1 MSERPFATPSRSWL
15 WLCALHA
22 AASLLVWWSGQ
33 NTEGGALVWHADG
46 WAQHPWTLWTSAWV
60 HLNLPHL
67 VGNVLAM
74 GGVAAA
80 GWVLRP
86 DARSTLAWLLAWP
99 LTQVS
104 LLLWPSVGYAVGL
117 SGLMHAGVLVL
128 AVQVALVRLPI
139 RGARFWGWLLVGV
152 VLSKVVIEK
161 GWSHPIVWDGDNGLP
176 VVRAAHTAG
185 AFWGVLL
192 GLVVPAWMRPR
203 KSLP

>member
-1 MSERPFATPSRSWL
+1 MTPPWRSSWW
-15 WLCALHA
+15 WLCGLHA
-22 AASLLVWWSGQ
+22 ALSLLVWWLPP
-33 NTEGGALVWHADG
+33 EVADAFT
-46 WAQHPWTLWTSAWV
+46 WRSTDWTTRPWTLWTSAWV

-80 GWVLRP
+80 GWVLQP

-104 LLLWPSVGYAVGL
+104 LLLWPPVDHAVGL

-152 VLSKVVIEK
+152 VMSKVVLER
-161 GWSHPIVWDGDNGLP
+161 GWSRPIVWDAENHLS
-176 VVRAAHTAG
+176 VVQAAHTTG

-192 GLVVPAWMRPR
+192 GLVVPLLLKRPQ
-203 KSLP
+203 KSPP

>member
-1 MSERPFATPSRSWL
+1 MTPWRGSWL
-15 WLCALHA
+15 WLCGLHGAL
-22 AASLLVWWSGQ
+22 SLLVWWSPPGVAD
-33 NTEGGALVWHADG
+33 ALTWRAVDWTAR
-46 WAQHPWTLWTSAWV
+46 PWTLWTSAWV

-86 DARSTLAWLLAWP
+86 GALCTLAWLLAWP

-104 LLLWPSVGYAVGL
+104 LLLWPQVGYAVGL
-117 SGLMHAGVLVL
+117 SGLMHAGVLLL
-128 AVQVALVRLPI
+128 AVQVALLRLPI

-152 VLSKVVIEK
+152 VMSKIVIEQ
-161 GWSHPIVWDGDNGLP
+161 GWSHPIVRDAENNLS
-176 VVRAAHTAG
+176 VVQAAHTTG

-192 GLVVPAWMRPR
+192 GLVVPLLKRPQ
-203 KSLP
+203 KSPP

>member
-1 MSERPFATPSRSWL
+1 MTPPWRSSWW
-15 WLCALHA
+15 WLCGLHA
-22 AASLLVWWSGQ
+22 ALSLLVWWSPPGVAD
-33 NTEGGALVWHADG
+33 ALTWRAG
-46 WAQHPWTLWTSAWV
+46 EWAQRPWTLWTSAWV

-99 LTQVS
+99 LTQAS
-104 LLLWPSVGYAVGL
+104 LLLWPQVGYAVGL

-152 VLSKVVIEK
+152 VMSKVLIER
-161 GWSHPIVWDGDNGLP
+161 GWARPIVWDAESNLA
-176 VVRAAHTAG
+176 VVQAAHTTG
-185 AFWGVLL
+185 AFWGVVL
-192 GLVVPAWMRPR
+192 GLVVPLVLKRPQ
-203 KSLP
+203 KSPP